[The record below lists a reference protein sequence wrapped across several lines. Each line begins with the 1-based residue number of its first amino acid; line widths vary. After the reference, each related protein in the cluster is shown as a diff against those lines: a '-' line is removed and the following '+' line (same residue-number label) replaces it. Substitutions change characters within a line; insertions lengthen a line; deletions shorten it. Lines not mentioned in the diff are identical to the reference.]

1 MLSRT
6 SCSLSPVTAHTFKE
20 GMATEFSGRFCSGAE
35 GIVESSESRQLSCR
49 SCGAVPGWDRAKLR
63 ETAAAA
69 GGATVTKASMGVK
82 KRALNQEWK
91 GWGEEQKGRKK
102 NHPEMSCL
110 LHPCGKYSS

>member
-20 GMATEFSGRFCSGAE
+20 GMATEFSGCFCSGAE

-82 KRALNQEWK
+82 KKGSKSGVEEVGGRAK
-91 GWGEEQKGRKK
+91 RKK
-102 NHPEMSCL
+102 KKSP
-110 LHPCGKYSS
+110 